1 MDSIGC
7 IATATHPFTVISF
20 TIHAPNDTDVCLKDS
35 MLIIPTMDAPSF
47 FNSFI
52 YQWSPGNNIGNIDS
66 IKTSFFSQN
75 DQNYTYIITASATAP
90 YTCTSSDTVTIHAH
104 TPVILH
110 ELSNDS
116 TITYGSSIR
125 LHVKG
130 AYYYYWQPQGY
141 IDNPNMED
149 PIVHP
154 TEPTIFTV
162 IGYNQF
168 GCNDSAHVK
177 VDLSYPD
184 HFVPSA
190 FSPNGD
196 GKNDVFHIIH
206 VKYHKLLEFR
216 VFNRWGQEVFNTQD
230 PNNGWDGT
238 CNGQLCD
245 IGTYHY
251 LIRVVTADGKELTDV
266 GDITLVR

>member
-1 MDSIGC
+1 M
-7 IATATHPFTVISF
+7 V
-20 TIHAPNDTDVCLKDS
+20 
-35 MLIIPTMDAPSF
+35 
-47 FNSFI
+47 
-52 YQWSPGNNIGNIDS
+52 
-66 IKTSFFSQN
+66 
-75 DQNYTYIITASATAP
+75 
-90 YTCTSSDTVTIHAH
+90 IHAH
-104 TPVILH
+104 TPVVLH

-116 TITYGSSIR
+116 IINYGSGIR

-130 AYYYYWQPQGY
+130 AYYYYWQPQGC

-184 HFVPSA
+184 HFVPSV

-196 GKNDVFHIIH
+196 GKNDVFVFLLRRRECVIDKSAFPI
-206 VKYHKLLEFR
+206 KLQILR
-216 VFNRWGQEVFNTQD
+216 SDR
-230 PNNGWDGT
+230 
-238 CNGQLCD
+238 
-245 IGTYHY
+245 I
-251 LIRVVTADGKELTDV
+251 
-266 GDITLVR
+266 